1 MKFDFEFRL
10 NKINCIKVR
19 YAMFAKKLNIYSS
32 FLAPA
37 ILVSTMFLPNLA
49 LASNFDY
56 DGKWSVNLAC
66 GKLIVQ
72 GNSPAAFTQH
82 ETWIIENGRTKYT
95 RLGANESTTSWTIE
109 IKDKKIS
116 LSGYGT
122 RVSASWQWKMN
133 GEFTNDKSFN
143 LKGEMYSNGNR
154 IRDCSGIGSLVTASE
169 RSLAGKKLPDQVA
182 SVNQTTPSAKPI
194 APSTKGA
201 VPTTQRI
208 TESNPKPTSPAVQ
221 VTQNNAQVGQ
231 GNIQVAQSNAP
242 VGQGNAP
249 VAQSNAQISQTNTN
263 VVQNNVQN
271 NTNLVQNNTKVIQNN
286 TQVVQ
291 NNSQIVAPPPKE
303 SPKESTIVVA
313 NINVANDTKRI
324 TSNSLDNQKKTSSNE
339 VWVSFDPSIPLQQRQ
354 FCRIV
359 ENFRTELVISKA
371 TKNDIKVNETY
382 RNLMQSLTS
391 LLPDGKFQGWLMRT
405 VRVGQERDGSA
416 DVLLQLPCNVLVGS
430 NTCGNNPN
438 NFTGIVPEDSRIYTE
453 LAKMTIGDFA
463 ITNGQFIYSDD
474 KVFDRNRSVASFQYM
489 PASSHCK
496 AKEFKTNPDFFGVK
510 LDTLS
515 TIK

>member
-1 MKFDFEFRL
+1 
-10 NKINCIKVR
+10 
-19 YAMFAKKLNIYSS
+19 MFVKKLNIYSS
-32 FLAPA
+32 FLAPV
-37 ILVSTMFLPNLA
+37 ILVSTMFLPNSA
-49 LASNFDY
+49 QASSFDY

-66 GKLIVQ
+66 GTSIGPGKA
-72 GNSPAAFTQH
+72 PAFTQH
-82 ETWIIENGRTKYT
+82 ESWIIENGSSKYT
-95 RLGANESTTSWTIE
+95 RLGANNSTTSWTIE

-116 LSGYGT
+116 LNGYATG
-122 RVSASWQWKMN
+122 VSSAWQWKMN
-133 GEFTNDKSFN
+133 GEFTNDKSLN

-154 IRDCSGIGSLVTASE
+154 IRDCSGTGSVVTPSE
-169 RSLAGKKLPDQVA
+169 RSLAGKKIPAQVA

-194 APSTKGA
+194 APSTQG
-201 VPTTQRI
+201 VPPTIQRI
-208 TESNPKPTSPAVQ
+208 TESKPKPNSPAVQ
-221 VTQNNAQVGQ
+221 VTQNNAQVD
-231 GNIQVAQSNAP
+231 QSN
-242 VGQGNAP
+242 VQ
-249 VAQSNAQISQTNTN
+249 VAQSNAQISQVNTN

-291 NNSQIVAPPPKE
+291 NNSKVVAPP
-303 SPKESTIVVA
+303 PKESTIVVA

-324 TSNSLDNQKKTSSNE
+324 TSNTLDNQKKTSSNE

-371 TKNDIKVNETY
+371 TKNEIKVNETY

-405 VRVGQERDGSA
+405 VRVAQERNGSA

-430 NTCGNNPN
+430 NTCGNNSN
-438 NFTGIVPEDSRIYTE
+438 NFTGIVPEGSRIYTE
-453 LAKMTIGDFA
+453 LAKISVGDFA

-489 PASSHCK
+489 PAASHCK
-496 AKEFKTNPDFFGVK
+496 AKEFKTNPDFFGVT